1 MKSHEKAALL
11 KRYSDRLAQMGPT
24 RDALGW
30 NKPKHNLRYRVLLE
44 YWLAGSMVRP
54 LRILDFG
61 CGFGDL
67 FGYARDRGVMLEY
80 TGLDINEDLIRVA
93 RDRYPQSRFLCRDLF
108 ETDLDE
114 RFDVVLASG
123 VHNFRLSNNQEFV
136 ERCFEVFDGLAD
148 FGFAANFLSNRVNFQ
163 NDDNFYFAPED
174 ILSLAMRYSPRVM
187 LRHDYMPFEFT
198 VFVDKRSATDER
210 LTVFLPF
217 IEDCVE

>member
-24 RDALGW
+24 RHALGW

-44 YWLAGSMVRP
+44 YWLAEPTAQP
-54 LRILDFG
+54 LRVLDFG

-67 FGYARDRGVMLEY
+67 LGYARDRGIIVEY
-80 TGLDINEDLIRVA
+80 TGLDINEDLIRAA
-93 RDRYPQSRFLCRDLF
+93 RARYPETRFVCRDLF
-108 ETDLDE
+108 EATLDE

-123 VHNFRLSNNQEFV
+123 VHNFRLSNNREFIQ
-136 ERCFEVFDGLAD
+136 RCFDVFDSLAD
-148 FGFAANFLSNRVNFQ
+148 VGFAANFLSDRVNFQ
-163 NDDNFYFAPED
+163 NADNFYSAPED

-198 VFVDKRSATDER
+198 VFVDKRSEIDEQ

-217 IEDCVE
+217 IEDCTE